1 MTALLGIFNIVPGWV
16 WALITAG
23 AMGTSCVQ
31 TTRVS
36 IEKTRHAET
45 KAAYALNVA
54 DAEQAARIQSEKFRA
69 IEQRLSDVQTEA
81 ETEASALRL
90 NLDRARAA
98 GGVSSVGL
106 RNAVAA
112 AATAARADCT
122 ATASAELRETA
133 ATASRLLADVHNELD
148 RLAGV
153 YAEEA
158 DRRGIAG
165 RACERI
171 HEEAVKL
178 TAQ

>member
-1 MTALLGIFNIVPGWV
+1 MKLIPTWIWLAIIGVMFAALSATFVFWE
-16 WALITAG
+16 
-23 AMGTSCVQ
+23 
-31 TTRVS
+31 R
-36 IEKTRHAET
+36 EKSSHSKT
-45 KAAYALNVA
+45 KAEYSERVA
-54 DAEQAARIQSEKFRA
+54 QAEKSAREQSEKFRA

-90 NLDRARAA
+90 DLDRARAA
-98 GGVSSVGL
+98 GGVSSVWL
-106 RNAVAA
+106 RNAVAT
-112 AATAARADCT
+112 AATAARADCS

-148 RLAGV
+148 RRAGV